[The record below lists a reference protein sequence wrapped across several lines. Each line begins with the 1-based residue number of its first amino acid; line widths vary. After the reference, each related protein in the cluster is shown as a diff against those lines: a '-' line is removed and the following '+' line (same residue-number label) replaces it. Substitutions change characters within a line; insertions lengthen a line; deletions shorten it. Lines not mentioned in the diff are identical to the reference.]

1 MMFLTIL
8 LITLT
13 TALPDV
19 YTAAQREREEELIF
33 RGNQYARAVAL
44 FHQQFNRYP
53 ASVDELLKRTN
64 GFRFLR
70 HAYPDPMTRSGKW
83 RFIHVNAAGVVL
95 DSLTWT
101 SPTQPKSPPA
111 AESSQPALTGS
122 NINTPPGSEAQS
134 GTESSKPAPTLPT
147 AEVSPSGELKG
158 AFVVGVA
165 STSPR
170 GSIRIWNSY
179 DRYAKWEFLGLPQT
193 AAGGAVPQPTIP
205 GATAA
210 PAPAAPG
217 PAAPLAPS
225 TPAPN
230 PSPVPM

>member
-13 TALPDV
+13 TALPDI
-19 YTAAQREREEELIF
+19 YTAPQRDREEELIF
-33 RGNQYARAVAL
+33 RGNQYARAIAL
-44 FHQQFNRYP
+44 FHQQFNRYS

-83 RFIHVNAAGVVL
+83 RFIHANAAGVVL
-95 DSLTWT
+95 DSSTWT
-101 SPTQPKSPPA
+101 PPTQPKNPPT
-111 AESSQPALTGS
+111 AESLQPALPGS
-122 NINTPPGSEAQS
+122 NLNFPPGSEDQS
-134 GTESSKPAPTLPT
+134 GTESSKPAATLPT
-147 AEVSPSGELKG
+147 AETSPSGELKG

-170 GSIRIWNSY
+170 RSIRIWNGY

-193 AAGGAVPQPTIP
+193 ATGGAAPQPTIP

-210 PAPAAPG
+210 PG
-217 PAAPLAPS
+217 PAAPSAPS

-230 PSPVPM
+230 PSPLPM